1 MKTIEEKLKEIRELI
16 EKNPSLKWTEEEKR
30 ESLKEI
36 NRVSAMPK
44 HQKALI
50 NYLKEIGQIKN

>member
-1 MKTIEEKLKEIRELI
+1 MKTLEEKLKYLKELNRKHP
-16 EKNPSLKWTEEEKR
+16 ELRWTEEERK

-44 HQKALI
+44 HQKELV
-50 NYLKEIGQIKN
+50 NYLREIGQIK